1 MTDPVCAVTPDLQF
15 FVIVKVD
22 TVLFSDVGHRAV
34 ERRIEDEY
42 VGYVAHHLSARVYAH
57 KTCRHVKRRK
67 FDYFAYA
74 FARIV
79 RNECAFGEVFPACA
93 HAVSDCGYFIRAF
106 YDAVFGIGQYFENF
120 FDRDLV
126 IREIFIDRY
135 FFFSGMLEKRV
146 AYAYSVGYALGK
158 DLFRF
163 HFKQTVFE

>member
-1 MTDPVCAVTPDLQF
+1 MSRLFLVG
-15 FVIVKVD
+15 IVS
-22 TVLFSDVGHRAV
+22 F
-34 ERRIEDEY
+34 
-42 VGYVAHHLSARVYAH
+42 LSALALPAWPSDEARD
-57 KTCRHVKRRK
+57 RRK

-79 RNECAFGEVFPACA
+79 RNECAFGEVFPACD

-135 FFFSGMLEKRV
+135 FFFPGMLEKRV
-146 AYAYSVGYALGK
+146 AYAYSVGYAFGK